1 MGAVCRSETLKPNRR
16 VLFLRDRD
24 IVCFGVKAR
33 GGAGRGVVGEIV
45 RVEVAI
51 ADVLCES
58 GAGSRSGV
66 GGFEDGWRL

>member
-1 MGAVCRSETLKPNRR
+1 VGVVCRSDTLKPNRR

-24 IVCFGVKAR
+24 IVCFGVKVR

-51 ADVLCES
+51 VNVLLCES
-58 GAGSRSGV
+58 
-66 GGFEDGWRL
+66 